1 MERCKEM
8 GARQQVSL
16 IKKHKEGESTFSFSL
31 SSRSDLILDE
41 IVFSFLMRSGFFL
54 IASRDPILG
63 EILCA
68 DKLVPSFFF

>member
-1 MERCKEM
+1 M

-16 IKKHKEGESTFSFSL
+16 IKKHTEGESTFSFSL
-31 SSRSDLILDE
+31 TSASGSDLILDE
-41 IVFSFLMRSGFFL
+41 IVFSFLMRSGFFS

>member
-1 MERCKEM
+1 M

-16 IKKHKEGESTFSFSL
+16 IKGESTFSFSL

-41 IVFSFLMRSGFFL
+41 IVFSFLMRSGFFS
-54 IASRDPILG
+54 IVSRDPILS
-63 EILCA
+63 EILCR

>member
-1 MERCKEM
+1 M

-16 IKKHKEGESTFSFSL
+16 IKKHTEGESTLRFSL
-31 SSRSDLILDE
+31 TSRGDLILDE
-41 IVFSFLMRSGFFL
+41 IVFSFLMRSGFFS

-63 EILCA
+63 EILCS

>member
-1 MERCKEM
+1 M

-41 IVFSFLMRSGFFL
+41 IVFSFLMRSGFFS